1 MRALPAGGQ
10 VYACGPAGMLDELAA
25 LVAGQPTL
33 TLRVERFGAPSRPG
47 AADGREFRVRLART
61 GKEITVGADRTLLH
75 ALEDAGIVVP
85 STCREGICGSCETA
99 VLAGAVDH
107 RDHLLSDEEK
117 ERGDV
122 MLVCVSRSRGTRLTL
137 DL

>member
-1 MRALPAGGQ
+1 
-10 VYACGPAGMLDELAA
+10 MLDELAA
-25 LVAGQPTL
+25 LVAGYPAL
-33 TLRVERFGAPSRPG
+33 SLRVERFGAPNRP
-47 AADGREFRVRLART
+47 AAVDGREFRVRLART
-61 GKEITVGADRTLLH
+61 GKEIRVGADRTLLH
-75 ALEDAGIVVP
+75 APEDAGIVVP

>member
-1 MRALPAGGQ
+1 MALGPGPGRTTRRTAPVARTAARPAPVVPLRAL
-10 VYACGPAGMLDELAA
+10 D
-25 LVAGQPTL
+25 
-33 TLRVERFGAPSRPG
+33 
-47 AADGREFRVRLART
+47 VRRT
-61 GKEITVGADRTLLH
+61 GSDVSVLTVGADRTLLQ

-107 RDHLLSDEEK
+107 RDHLLSAEEK

-122 MLVCVSRSRGTRLTL
+122 MLVRVSRAGGPRPTL